1 MNVSNRLMGIIIL
14 YLVTAFI
21 CIGFL
26 TKKIENIETAEQCYQ
41 LAMNSEA
48 KVETELTQALYVKAL
63 KLQPMNEKYV
73 SKVRKVKGRYTD
85 LNKKAKTL
93 IKEGRQ
99 KEAIKYCQEK
109 IEELKDSPLLIE
121 KMVAATLHNKLA
133 RIYEEA
139 GQEDI
144 AQEHRE
150 ISQNM
155 KKEVPRYRGRLMSLI
170 VFPIGVSAMSVVSIG
185 LLIMV
190 LGIVLGITRLTEK
203 GKKRLSIES
212 KFRPKE
218 IVLVVIL
225 SILPFFVFLFPFF
238 PKYGTVW
245 AIGFP
250 FPLWLLII
258 SPLVY
263 FLKRRKGK
271 GIFPFLKELLFL
283 SFIIL
288 PFWIV
293 VFMFYSTIGVPI
305 VYSWLKYY

>member
-21 CIGFL
+21 CIGL
-26 TKKIENIETAEQCYQ
+26 LAKKIENIEIAEQCYQ
-41 LAMNSEA
+41 IAVNSEA

-63 KLQPMNEKYV
+63 KLQPMNLKYTN
-73 SKVRKVKGRYTD
+73 KVRKFEGEYVSLVKKV
-85 LNKKAKTL
+85 NTL
-93 IKEGRQ
+93 LKEGRQ

-170 VFPIGVSAMSVVSIG
+170 VFPIGISSMSEASTG
-185 LLIMV
+185 SLIIILV
-190 LGIVLGITRLTEK
+190 IILGIIRLSKK
-203 GKKRLSIES
+203 GKKLLFVES

-218 IVLVVIL
+218 IALVVIL
-225 SILPFFVFLFPFF
+225 SLLLFFVFLFPFF
-238 PKYGTVW
+238 TKYGTP
-245 AIGFP
+245 AIGFS
-250 FPLWLLII
+250 FLLWLLII

-263 FLKRRKGK
+263 FLRRRKGK

-283 SFIIL
+283 SIIIL

-305 VYSWLKYY
+305 IYSWLKYY

>member
-1 MNVSNRLMGIIIL
+1 MNVSNRLIGTIIL
-14 YLVTAFI
+14 YLITAFI
-21 CIGFL
+21 CIGL
-26 TKKIENIETAEQCYQ
+26 LAKKIENRELAEHCYQ
-41 LAMNSEA
+41 LAINSEA
-48 KVETELTQALYVKAL
+48 KIETELTQALYVKAL
-63 KLQPMNEKYV
+63 KLQPMNLKYRN
-73 SKVRKVKGRYTD
+73 KVRKFEGEYIAFIR
-85 LNKKAKTL
+85 KANTL
-93 IKEGRQ
+93 LKEGKP
-99 KEAIKYCQEK
+99 KEAIKYCQDK
-109 IEELKDSPLLIE
+109 IEGLKSSPLLIE
-121 KMVAATLHNKLA
+121 NSVTATLHNKLA

-170 VFPIGVSAMSVVSIG
+170 IFPIGISSMSVASTG
-185 LLIMV
+185 SLIIILV
-190 LGIVLGITRLTEK
+190 IILGITRLTEK

-218 IVLVVIL
+218 IAFVLIL
-225 SILPFFVFLFPFF
+225 SVLPFFVFLFPFF
-238 PKYGTVW
+238 PKYGTA

-250 FPLWLLII
+250 FLLWLLII

-263 FLKRRKGK
+263 FLRKRKEK

-305 VYSWLKYY
+305 IYSWLKYY